1 MFIKGKF
8 VAQVEIDISADE
20 NMPGLL
26 TIDEIKEN
34 MNNFAGAL
42 KNLIEDEVDENTHV
56 TVTQL
61 YADVWKTE
69 DECID
74 RQPTIDPRACGHMES
89 G

>member
-1 MFIKGKF
+1 MIKGKY

-26 TIDEIKEN
+26 PMDEIKEN
-34 MNNFAGAL
+34 MNNFTSAL
-42 KNLIEDEVDENTHV
+42 KKLNEDEVDENTHV

-69 DECID
+69 DE
-74 RQPTIDPRACGHMES
+74 
-89 G
+89 